1 MLRFFRQPLRQQG
14 YTFNEILVA
23 LAITG
28 IAVLGY
34 SATTISVIRG
44 NDMSEDYTVAVNLAQ
59 DKIEQLTAHASLG
72 NEDRCPAAGETA
84 INPRGGAGGIFNRCW
99 KITDATIAPNL
110 KQIEVTVSWGDSEPR
125 SVSLTTLKYR
135 E

>member
-1 MLRFFRQPLRQQG
+1 MLRPFRQPLRQQG

-59 DKIEQLTAHASLG
+59 DKM
-72 NEDRCPAAGETA
+72 N
-84 INPRGGAGGIFNRCW
+84 N
-99 KITDATIAPNL
+99 
-110 KQIEVTVSWGDSEPR
+110 
-125 SVSLTTLKYR
+125 
-135 E
+135 